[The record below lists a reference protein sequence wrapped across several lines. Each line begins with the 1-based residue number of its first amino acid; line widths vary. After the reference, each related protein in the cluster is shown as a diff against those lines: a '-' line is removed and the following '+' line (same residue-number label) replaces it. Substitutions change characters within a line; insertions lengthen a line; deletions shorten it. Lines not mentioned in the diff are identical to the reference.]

1 MEIGI
6 KIKELRISKK
16 ITQEELAKALQV
28 STQAVSKWENG
39 GCPDLE
45 LIPGIAAYFN
55 VSTDYLFGVES
66 SDFLDIEKK
75 VCDYIAS
82 FPVKERFERINKL
95 GYLMSIAIN
104 GKFDLS
110 DYDYD
115 NIVEENYHS
124 EIENDYGT
132 TVTSLQKS
140 NQFFACFPKND
151 TCDFTGVLKSRDK
164 QIELCKLLSDSVFYD
179 ALVFVYSRGDSKF
192 TEDLFVNKFNISKE
206 KALEILDGLLK
217 FELVK
222 KSNVELN
229 DNSIS
234 IYEKV
239 SIPHLVG
246 LFAFLD
252 ICVEKPYRFYHCS
265 LGVKKVF
272 GK

>member
-6 KIKELRISKK
+6 KIKELRVSKK

-192 TEDLFVNKFNISKE
+192 TEDLFVNKFDISKE

-217 FELVK
+217 FKLVK

-252 ICVEKPYRFYHCS
+252 ICVEKPYRFYYCS
-265 LGVKKVF
+265 HGVKKVF